1 MLKAEGREDH
11 LVFFIYF
18 NVIIIII
25 ISLQSMLETFAALH
39 RALTQIREHQKS
51 VTLVGIGGYSALPVL
66 RKGWY
71 CYAFIN

>member
-1 MLKAEGREDH
+1 
-11 LVFFIYF
+11 
-18 NVIIIII
+18 
-25 ISLQSMLETFAALH
+25 MLETFAALH

-71 CYAFIN
+71 CYAFINEVLTWYQNIGTFDNTDTDNVERL